1 MTFMALELILYVL
14 SSPNQT
20 TVKTLFIPGVP
31 VKMPQTHCERP
42 ISQRKVK
49 QKPQITLRRTT

>member
-14 SSPNQT
+14 SSANQT

-31 VKMPQTHCERP
+31 VMMSQTHCERP
-42 ISQRKVK
+42 IWQRKVK
-49 QKPQITLRRTT
+49 QKPLIIRRTT